1 MSLPA
6 PVRIAIG
13 CWLLLAGM
21 AAPLTAS
28 AAPGGS
34 TIAGTVVDRTT
45 GKPSAGDTVALIGFA
60 QGMQVAAQT
69 KTDASGRYRLEA
81 PAAASTDAQGS
92 GQGAAGQGADNGPA
106 GMHLIRVSH
115 QKAAYFQ
122 PVPNGAHTVDV
133 DVYDVAASVEG
144 VTTEA
149 DVLSLQ
155 TAPGAVGQGGALR
168 VTEDFFVRNDSK
180 PARTQ
185 LSDHAYEFFLPEGAK
200 LEDTAA
206 MGPGGMPVES
216 SPVPLAGQ
224 GHYAFVFPV
233 RPGATRF
240 RVNYTLPYDGKTMGW
255 TQREALPTENLV
267 VLLPKSM
274 RFTPDGT
281 DWQPVPANPDAQTF
295 VRKGVAP
302 GAPTTFAIGG
312 EGELPREAQNGN
324 QNGGGSATLG
334 AGGNV
339 ATSGSMAADTRPG
352 GGLGPPVDTPDP
364 LNRYKP
370 WLLGGLGVLLLAGAV
385 WLLRGRPA
393 AAAASERLQDRV
405 EEPRALRP
413 ALERAL
419 LALER
424 EHALGLVAE
433 EEYTES
439 RTALQRALHRA
450 LAREA
455 AGELSSSAAG
465 SGNPGG

>member
-1 MSLPA
+1 MSLFA

-13 CWLLLAGM
+13 CWLLSAAM
-21 AAPLTAS
+21 AAPLSAS
-28 AAPGGS
+28 AAPG
-34 TIAGTVVDRTT
+34 ILAGTIVDRTT
-45 GKPSAGDTVALIGFA
+45 GKPAAGDTVALIGFA

-69 KTDASGRYRLEA
+69 KTDAGGRYRLEV
-81 PAAASTDAQGS
+81 PAASADAQGS
-92 GQGAAGQGADNGPA
+92 DPGPAGQGTGGQSPA

-155 TAPGAVGQGGALR
+155 TAPGAGGQGGELR

-216 SPVPLAGQ
+216 TPVPLAGQ

-233 RPGATRF
+233 RPGETRF
-240 RVNYTLPYDGKTMGW
+240 RVGYTLPYDGKTLGW

-302 GAPTTFAIGG
+302 GAPTTFAIAG

-324 QNGGGSATLG
+324 QNGGGAAAPG

-339 ATSGSMAADTRPG
+339 ATSGSMASDTRPG

-364 LNRYKP
+364 LNKYKP
-370 WLLGGLGVLLLAGAV
+370 WLLGGLGVLLLAGAA

-393 AAAASERLQDRV
+393 EEATPERVPAPV

-424 EHALGLVAE
+424 EHALGLVAQ
-433 EEYTES
+433 EEYVES

-465 SGNPGG
+465 PRSPGI

>member
-1 MSLPA
+1 MTSALCRYTRIVSTPATLRRTVRCCLLALLVAGAALPA
-6 PVRIAIG
+6 
-13 CWLLLAGM
+13 LAG
-21 AAPLTAS
+21 
-28 AAPGGS
+28 
-34 TIAGTVVDRTT
+34 TISGVVTDRTT
-45 GKPSAGDTVALIGFA
+45 GKASAGDTVALIAFA
-60 QGMQVAAQT
+60 GGMQVAAET
-69 KTDASGRYRLEA
+69 KTDAGGHYKLEA
-81 PAAASTDAQGS
+81 
-92 GQGAAGQGADNGPA
+92 ADTGT
-106 GMHLIRVSH
+106 HLIRVSH

-122 PVPNGAHTVDV
+122 PVPEGAHTVDV
-133 DVYDVAASVEG
+133 DIYDVAAAVQG

-149 DVLSLQ
+149 DVLGMQ
-155 TAPGAVGQGGALR
+155 TAPGGGLR

-200 LEDTAA
+200 LEGTAA
-206 MGPGGMPVES
+206 MGPGGMPVDS

-233 RPGATRF
+233 RPGETRF
-240 RVNYTLPYDGKTMGW
+240 QVSYTLPYDGKTMGW
-255 TQREALPTENLV
+255 TQREALATENLV

-274 RFTPDGT
+274 RFTPNGT

-302 GAPTTFAIGG
+302 GAPVEFSIAG

-324 QNGGGSATLG
+324 QQGGGGNPPGTA
-334 AGGNV
+334 AGGGV

-370 WLLGGLGVLLLAGAV
+370 WLLGGLGVLLLTGAA
-385 WLLRGRPA
+385 WLLRGGRPSA
-393 AAAASERLQDRV
+393 EARDLPEQVQEGV
-405 EEPRALRP
+405 EDTRALRP

-424 EHALGLVAE
+424 EHALGIVAE
-433 EEYTES
+433 EEYLDS
-439 RTALQRALHRA
+439 RAALQRALHRA

-455 AGELSSSAAG
+455 AAEFSVSAAG
-465 SGNPGG
+465 LKD